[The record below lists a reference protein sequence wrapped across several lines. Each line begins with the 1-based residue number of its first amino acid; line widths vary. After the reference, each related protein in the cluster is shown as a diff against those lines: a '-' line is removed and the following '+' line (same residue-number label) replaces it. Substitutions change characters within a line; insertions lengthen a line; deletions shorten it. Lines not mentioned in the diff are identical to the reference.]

1 MAWIAGE
8 RVVLRAWERDDV
20 QVRWQTEQTTDTTEI
35 RMRDWHEP
43 PRSLQQREAE
53 FEAQQA
59 EPDATTVA
67 LIIEAEGRPV
77 GDINLFHVEP
87 RNSNAAVGMSIWR
100 AEDRGRGFGSD
111 AMRALLG
118 WAFRQ
123 LNLHRVEL
131 SVDPANA
138 AAIAVYRKAGFI
150 EEGRRREA
158 HFTDGAYTDD
168 LMMGILRRDFEAQA
182 TSSATAA
189 AIKPVPAAQ
198 SKRVAAQ

>member
-8 RVVLRAWERDDV
+8 RVVLRSWERDDI
-20 QVRWQTEQTTDTTEI
+20 QVRWETDQTADNTET

-59 EPDATTVA
+59 EPDASTVA
-67 LIIEAEGRPV
+67 LIIEADGRPV
-77 GDINLFHVEP
+77 GDINLFHIEP

-100 AEDRGRGFGSD
+100 AEDRGRGYGSD
-111 AMRALLG
+111 AMRAMLA

-123 LNLHRVEL
+123 MNLHRVEL

-138 AAIAVYRKAGFI
+138 QAIAVYRKAGFV

-182 TSSATAA
+182 NTPSATASSATA
-189 AIKPVPAAQ
+189 PQ
-198 SKRVAAQ
+198 TKRIATQ